1 MIARVAAFLRR
12 QPRALLTFAG
22 LGSIA
27 VLALADYVAPPDV
40 SFLIFYVGPV
50 LFLVWFVGLW
60 AGLLG
65 AVASAG
71 FWAYEDVLSPHAYG
85 SVPVADWNIAVR
97 LLFLLLFVYV
107 VAELKQALERERQLA
122 QERLEREV
130 RIARQVQA
138 RLFPQRAPR
147 APGIECHGVCTPAR
161 GVAGDYY
168 DFLELD
174 PGHLGIAVGDVAGKG
189 ISAALLMASLQGALR
204 SHASLSDRGP
214 ADAARG
220 INLQIHALTESNRF
234 ATFFW
239 AIFDRDARA
248 LTYVNAGH
256 NPPMLLRA
264 GGSLER
270 LTVGGPPL
278 GLFAESRYAQ
288 QTVTL
293 GPADLLVVFTDGIT
307 EAPDAADREFGEAR
321 LEQVIRE
328 NPMLPPAGLCAIIL
342 KAVARFQSGV
352 PPEDDMTIVVVRVAS
367 RLDSAS

>member
-12 QPRALLTFAG
+12 QPRALLTLAG

-27 VLALADYVAPPDV
+27 VLAFIDYVAPPDV

-60 AGLLG
+60 AGFLG

-97 LLFLLLFVYV
+97 LLFLLLFVYAV
-107 VAELKQALERERQLA
+107 SELKEALERERQAA
-122 QERLEREV
+122 QERLERDV
-130 RIARQVQA
+130 RIAQQVQA
-138 RLFPQRAPR
+138 RLFPRKVPR
-147 APGIECHGVCTPAR
+147 ASGLECHGVCKPAR

-174 PGHLGIAVGDVAGKG
+174 PGHLGVAVGDVAGKG

-204 SHASLSDRGP
+204 SHASLSDGGP
-214 ADAARG
+214 ADAARD

-239 AIFDRDARA
+239 AIFDRDAHT

-278 GLFAESRYAQ
+278 GVFAGSSYAQ
-288 QTVTL
+288 QTVAL
-293 GPADLLVVFTDGIT
+293 GPADLLVIFTDGIT
-307 EAPDAADREFGEAR
+307 EALGAAGQEFGETR
-321 LEQVIRE
+321 LERVVRE
-328 NPMLPPAGLCAIIL
+328 NSMRSPSELCAIVL
-342 KAVARFQSGV
+342 EAVVRFQSGE
-352 PPEDDMTIVVVRVAS
+352 PPEDDMTIVVARVR
-367 RLDSAS
+367 